1 VSFWTVEVFWVVVST
16 LDTVAHVG
24 SNSVKMHFLIFFVTE
39 NCVTGE
45 YQCVIIRPISQVSF
59 AQDPF
64 CVGLLPRCYL
74 EPNFSLFKD
83 TCSDPPNSSSYRH
96 WQTNTFFCLTKIGS
110 PVLVL
115 QARCCCCYR
124 FLLPTPRHCK

>member
-1 VSFWTVEVFWVVVST
+1 MCWTVEVFWVVVST

-24 SNSVKMHFLIFFVTE
+24 SNSVKMHFFIFFVTE

-64 CVGLLPRCYL
+64 CVGLLPLGAISNRTSHYL
-74 EPNFSLFKD
+74 KIPVVI
-83 TCSDPPNSSSYRH
+83 P
-96 WQTNTFFCLTKIGS
+96 QTAAVIDIGK
-110 PVLVL
+110 
-115 QARCCCCYR
+115 
-124 FLLPTPRHCK
+124 PTPSFV